1 MNISPSEHQA
11 LALPFLDQSGRAP
24 RHPQTWD
31 PMLVTREA
39 IEVEVKRLCEIAQP
53 ANGLRSS
60 AIVHPAS
67 RTANSFTPAT
77 SVTINVLLP
86 GEKTTP
92 RKTNANL
99 LEIGI
104 GGIGRVT
111 VDGSFDTTLHDVWT
125 VPSMRGHVHENI
137 GNTPWVRLS
146 YSNAPLLE
154 LLGVQYE
161 EEGVTVLEHQ
171 RSEDGLTE
179 HQRRKYAWENAPDL
193 QISDAGARLR
203 GYEYLTDIPIVPNP
217 ALHWPWEKVWPHL
230 SQEANDGERRIW
242 LLYHPATERRS
253 GTTGTYFAT
262 IGGCPTGTPQFTGKH
277 GHRHTSASIN
287 YHISGHGYSVV
298 DGVRV
303 DWKAGDLL
311 LSAPGWS
318 EHAHYH
324 GAEGWR
330 VLTVQ
335 DHPLHIALGSLLWQE
350 KYDGPILAL
359 GSEEGQKGYT
369 APRTQ
374 GE

>member
-1 MNISPSEHQA
+1 MNNHLSERQG
-11 LALPFLDQSGRAP
+11 LPFLRQSDQAP
-24 RHPQTWD
+24 RTPEIWE

-39 IEVEVKRLCEIAQP
+39 IHAEIESLCAIPRP
-53 ANGLRSS
+53 ANGVRSS
-60 AIVHPAS
+60 VIVHPAS

-77 SVTINVLLP
+77 SVAVSVLLP
-86 GEKTTP
+86 GEKTVP

-104 GGIGRVT
+104 RGCGRVV
-111 VDGSFDTTLHDVWT
+111 VDGSFDTALHDVWT
-125 VPSMRGHVHENI
+125 VPSMRGHVHENV
-137 GNTPWVRLS
+137 GAEPWVRLT

-154 LLGVQYE
+154 LLGVLHE
-161 EEGVTVLEHQ
+161 EEGVSVLEQ
-171 RSEDGLTE
+171 RRAEDGLTE
-179 HQRRKYAWENAPDL
+179 QQRRDYAWSNAPDL
-193 QISDAGARLR
+193 PIGDAGARLR
-203 GYEYLTDIPIVPNP
+203 GYEFLTDIPVVPNP
-217 ALHWPWEKVWPHL
+217 ALHWPWKEVWPHL
-230 SQEANDGERRIW
+230 SHEADDEKRRIW
-242 LLYHPATERRS
+242 LLYHPATERRN

-262 IGGCPTGTPQFTGKH
+262 IGGCPAGTPAYTGAR

-287 YHISGHGYSVV
+287 YHLTGHGYSVV

-324 GAEGWR
+324 GSEGWR

-335 DHPLHIALGSLLWQE
+335 DHPLHIAMGSLLWQE

-359 GSEEGQKGYT
+359 GSEDGQKGYT

-374 GE
+374 GA

>member
-1 MNISPSEHQA
+1 MNISPSEQQ
-11 LALPFLDQSGRAP
+11 ALPFLDQSGQAP
-24 RHPQTWD
+24 RSPQIWE
-31 PMLVTREA
+31 PLLVRREA
-39 IEVEVKRLCEIAQP
+39 IDAEVERLCGMARP
-53 ANGLRSS
+53 VNGVRSS
-60 AIVHPAS
+60 VMVHPAS
-67 RTANSFTPAT
+67 RTANSFTPGT
-77 SVTINVLLP
+77 SVAVSVLLP
-86 GEKTTP
+86 GEKTVP

-104 GGIGRVT
+104 RGTGRLT
-111 VDGSFDTTLHDVWT
+111 VDGSFDTVLNDVWT
-125 VPSMRGHVHENI
+125 VPSMRGHVHEAT
-137 GNTPWVRLS
+137 GDTPWVRLT

-154 LLGVQYE
+154 LLGVLYE
-161 EEGVTVLEHQ
+161 EEGVAVLEHQ
-171 RSEDGLTE
+171 RPDDGLSD
-179 HQRRKYAWENAPDL
+179 QLKRKYAFEIAPDL
-193 QISDAGARLR
+193 LISDAGARLR
-203 GYEYLTDIPIVPNP
+203 GYEYLTDIPVVPNP

-230 SQEANDGERRIW
+230 SHAPNDGKRRIW
-242 LLYHPATERRS
+242 LLYHPATERRA
-253 GTTGTYFAT
+253 GTTGSYFAT
-262 IGGCPTGTPQFTGKH
+262 IGGCAAGEPLYKGTH

-298 DGVRV
+298 DGMRV

-324 GAEGWR
+324 GEEGWR

-335 DHPLHIALGSLLWQE
+335 DHPLHIAMGSLLWQE

-374 GE
+374 GD